1 MTKMARDRGGLRAR
15 RARIRDAR
23 QARRE
28 DRKGA
33 REVPRED
40 RKDAREAKRED
51 RKDAREAKREDRKDA
66 REAKREDR
74 KDARRARH
82 EDGDQRRRRRSPEVA
97 RQELL
102 DAAERLFGRE
112 RPDDVGLKDVA
123 REAGTSHALI
133 THYFGTYAGLVE
145 SVLQRRLMRLR
156 ESTFEQLRDASVLG
170 RPDELI
176 ASLFR
181 TLGDPVHVRLMKWV
195 LASGQL
201 ETPQVFALQQ
211 QSIQLIARQ
220 VANALMADP
229 AHQSVLTSY
238 EPNAD
243 RLRAELVVE
252 IELSMLTAVAAALGY
267 ALTKGAL
274 AASIGKTPSAEL
286 DAGVQQ
292 TLGAMLQAYMREQ
305 IAKRT
310 SKPLR

>member
-1 MTKMARDRGGLRAR
+1 MARDRGGLRAR
-15 RARIRDAR
+15 RARIRDVR
-23 QARRE
+23 KERRDERRE
-28 DRKGA
+28 AVGQRLEA
-33 REVPRED
+33 
-40 RKDAREAKRED
+40 RKDAREDRRE
-51 RKDAREAKREDRKDA
+51 E
-66 REAKREDR
+66 
-74 KDARRARH
+74 
-82 EDGDQRRRRRSPEVA
+82 GDQRRRRRSPEVA

-102 DAAERLFGRE
+102 DAAERLFARE

-145 SVLQRRLMRLR
+145 SVLQRRLLRLR
-156 ESTFEQLRDASVLG
+156 EATFEQLRDASVLG

-176 ASLFR
+176 AALFR

-201 ETPQVFALQQ
+201 ESPQVFALQQ
-211 QSIQLIARQ
+211 QSVQLIAHQ
-220 VANALMADP
+220 VANTLMGDP
-229 AHQSVLTSY
+229 AHQSVLLGY
-238 EPNAD
+238 EPSAEK
-243 RLRAELVVE
+243 LRAELIAE
-252 IELSMLTAVAAALGY
+252 IELSLVTAVAAALGY

-274 AASIGKTPSAEL
+274 AASIGKTPSPEL

-310 SKPLR
+310 TKRLS